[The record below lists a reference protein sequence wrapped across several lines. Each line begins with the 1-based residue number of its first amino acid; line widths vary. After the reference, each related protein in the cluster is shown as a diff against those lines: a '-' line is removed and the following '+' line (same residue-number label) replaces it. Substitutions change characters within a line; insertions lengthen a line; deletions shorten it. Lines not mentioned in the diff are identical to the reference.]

1 MNKKL
6 GFFAVAMMNIV
17 IVANL
22 QMITA
27 TAIYGYSLIFFYL
40 IAGLLFFLPC
50 ILLISQLSTA
60 YPLTG
65 GSYLWVEKAFGK
77 IGRAHV

>member
-6 GFFAVAMMNIV
+6 GLFAVAMMNIV

-27 TAIYGYSLIFFYL
+27 TAVYGYSLILFYL
-40 IAGLLFFLPC
+40 LATILFFVPC
-50 ILLISQLSTA
+50 MLIISQLSTA
-60 YPLTG
+60 YPITG

-77 IGRAHV
+77 Q